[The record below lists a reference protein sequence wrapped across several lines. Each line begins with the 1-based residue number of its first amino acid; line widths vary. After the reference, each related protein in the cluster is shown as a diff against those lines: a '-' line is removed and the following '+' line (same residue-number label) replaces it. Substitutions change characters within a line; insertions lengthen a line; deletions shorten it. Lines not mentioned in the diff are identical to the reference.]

1 LKLIHHHSLLAF
13 QVALGVRNPS
23 FDAGDIRD
31 EGSIPGWGRS
41 PGGGHGKTPVLSP
54 EEPHEQKSLAGYS
67 P

>member
-1 LKLIHHHSLLAF
+1 MGYEGAS
-13 QVALGVRNPS
+13 QVVLVVKNLPAN
-23 FDAGDIRD
+23 AGDIRD

-41 PGGGHGKTPVLSP
+41 PGGGHGKTPVLLP